1 MSMMMGTLTTSM
13 TSPQETSA
21 KWERLR
27 DVHPGRCEDLRR
39 KIRRR
44 KEKEWE
50 NEYICKTK
58 NNIISSTWYQTS
70 SLHRRQKREVAW
82 YNSRKSWYQL
92 RSLVIMWYFN
102 LLNHKLPYDT
112 NLVWIWVDLE
122 RESLGGQW
130 PGAGRDP
137 DVEKDRPLLLID
149 QSAPPTPNLVH
160 LNLIL
165 PHFSDCAHT
174 HQQIQ
179 IRNEWK
185 YRNSTPK
192 DN

>member
-1 MSMMMGTLTTSM
+1 MIGLGS
-13 TSPQETSA
+13 
-21 KWERLR
+21 
-27 DVHPGRCEDLRR
+27 D
-39 KIRRR
+39 
-44 KEKEWE
+44 
-50 NEYICKTK
+50 K
-58 NNIISSTWYQTS
+58 NRIISSTWYQTS

-165 PHFSDCAHT
+165 PHFSDCTHT

-179 IRNEWK
+179 IRK
-185 YRNSTPK
+185 RMKIQKFNSQHPRTTNHTIHLNLDPSTLWILSGFFPISWTAINTHWQTQIGEK
-192 DN
+192 HTTQT

>member
-1 MSMMMGTLTTSM
+1 MMMGTLTTSM
-13 TSPQETSA
+13 TSPQEKSA

-39 KIRRR
+39 KIRRK

-92 RSLVIMWYFN
+92 RSLVTMRYFN
-102 LLNHKLPYDT
+102 LLNNKLLCGT